1 MNGKRSCGVQN
12 IMECYS
18 SIKKEW
24 IWVSWTEVNET
35 RACYTEQ
42 SMSEREKQISCIN
55 AHMHTHTCVCIC
67 ICICICVYIYMYIYM
82 SHLGS
87 SVVKNLP
94 VIQELE
100 EMHVWS
106 LGQEDPW
113 EKDMATRSGILAWRI
128 PWTEEPGELYIV
140 HRVTKSWTQLKW

>member
-1 MNGKRSCGVQN
+1 
-12 IMECYS
+12 
-18 SIKKEW
+18 
-24 IWVSWTEVNET
+24 
-35 RACYTEQ
+35 
-42 SMSEREKQISCIN
+42 MSEREKQISCIN

-100 EMHVWS
+100 EMHV
-106 LGQEDPW
+106 
-113 EKDMATRSGILAWRI
+113 
-128 PWTEEPGELYIV
+128 
-140 HRVTKSWTQLKW
+140 